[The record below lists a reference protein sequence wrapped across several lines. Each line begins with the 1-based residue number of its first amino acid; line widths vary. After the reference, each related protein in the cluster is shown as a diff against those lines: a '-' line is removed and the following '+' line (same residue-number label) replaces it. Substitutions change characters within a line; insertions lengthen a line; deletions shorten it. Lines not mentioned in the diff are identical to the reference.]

1 MESGPSKKTPDN
13 LVPYLPSERDGSITY
28 QFLVPGPFLS
38 QFLKEVWEPVE
49 IST

>member
-1 MESGPSKKTPDN
+1 MEKGPSKKTPDN
-13 LVPYLPSERDGSITY
+13 LVPYVPSERDRSITY

-38 QFLKEVWEPVE
+38 QFLREVSEPAE